1 MKKTIEIDE
10 KAIYES
16 VLAKLDSQYE
26 LAYVDY
32 RDEVPVSLFQEAL
45 KKKSVTPFTEEDVY
59 AESREYATRNI
70 IEELLKGEGL
80 DSEQIELF
88 RTSEENDELRFQI
101 QDRDCSHPEKDLV
114 SRSKIHGYIFF
125 NSNFDC
131 WIDLYDQGGLWYEE
145 TALMGLLSVLSL
157 NPRKVKEEAVRQG
170 VAVHGR
176 WPAYPK
182 REGKEV
188 VDYKQ
193 FVRCLRETPNYG
205 NWCFFGVFDGKVLWE
220 HDFNTADLSIP
231 KGTTCC
237 MFNSW
242 NGGGSMDFCKTLRAL
257 PLKEIESK
265 QKAYIDGYKILIDEP
280 DMRDNGY
287 TPTSVYGG
295 HLSEDNLLE
304 E

>member
-1 MKKTIEIDE
+1 MEKIIKIDE
-10 KAIYES
+10 KAVYES
-16 VLAKLDSQYE
+16 VVAKLDSKYE
-26 LAYVDY
+26 LTCIDY
-32 RDEVPVSLFQEAL
+32 RDEVPVSLFQRAL
-45 KKKSVTPFTEEDVY
+45 KEKSVTPFTEEDVY
-59 AESREYATRNI
+59 AESREYGTAYVI
-70 IEELLKGEGL
+70 KELLEEEGL
-80 DSEQIELF
+80 NENQIELF
-88 RTSEENDELRFQI
+88 KQSKEYDFLRCEI
-101 QDRDCSHPEKDLV
+101 QDRDISCPEEELIE
-114 SRSKIHGYIFF
+114 RSKVHGYVFF
-125 NSNFDC
+125 NSNYDC
-131 WIDLYDQGGLWYEE
+131 WIDLYDQGGLWYEG

-188 VDYKQ
+188 VDYEQ

-205 NWCFFGVFDGKVLWE
+205 NWCFFGVFDGSVLWE
-220 HDFNTADLSIP
+220 HDFDTTDLSIP

-242 NGGGSMDFCKTLRAL
+242 NGGGSLRFCKTLRAL

-265 QKAYIDGYKILIDEP
+265 QKAYIDGYRILVDET
-280 DMRDNGY
+280 DVRDNGY

-295 HLSEDNLLE
+295 HLSEDILLE